1 MEREED
7 RPEVKEAKLG
17 VASRR
22 KKCAG
27 AVFPISLRR
36 IFEKSAI
43 GVFEHDQAGGE
54 VAVWVEVGGGSGG
67 VGHDSEG
74 GLFGRGWFGALR

>member
-1 MEREED
+1 MEREHQ
-7 RPEVKEAKLG
+7 RLEVEEAKLG

-54 VAVWVEVGGGSGG
+54 VALWVEVGCGSGG
-67 VGHDSEG
+67 FFHVSGDAEN
-74 GLFGRGWFGALR
+74 

>member
-1 MEREED
+1 MEREQQ
-7 RPEVKEAKLG
+7 RLEVEEAKLG

-54 VAVWVEVGGGSGG
+54 VAVWVEVGGGSG
-67 VGHDSEG
+67 VLVHMCG
-74 GLFGRGWFGALR
+74 G